1 MAMRNVFW
9 FGVLTTGLALF
20 FSLGQPASARADLT
34 NRYSFTTDA
43 SDSVGT
49 RNGTL
54 AGGAY
59 VAGGA
64 VVFDGAS
71 AYVSLGGNNISS
83 MTSVT
88 LMSWG
93 TYSAEGESLGRI
105 FDFGGNN
112 AENGHGENYVYL
124 CVGPPASGNQ
134 LYVCDVDPFTNW
146 GRQLGI
152 AGTDLRTGSLVQT
165 AAVFDDVRDTFSLY
179 VNGSLVSS
187 GSMGG
192 ESLASISGEKGYLG
206 KSLWSSD
213 PFMKGSLTEFR
224 IYNAAL
230 SDTDIASAYAVG
242 PNVVPEPTT
251 LVLLAYGLLGL
262 LAYAWRRQR

>member
-1 MAMRNVFW
+1 MVMRNVYW
-9 FGVLTTGLALF
+9 FGVLTTGLSLF
-20 FSLGQPASARADLT
+20 LSLGQPASARADLT

-54 AGGAY
+54 AGGASIS
-59 VAGGA
+59 GGA
-64 VVFDGAS
+64 VVLDGVS
-71 AYVSLGGNNISS
+71 GYVDLGGNDIRN

-93 TYSAEGESLGRI
+93 TYDAEGESLGRI

-124 CVGPPASGNQ
+124 CVGPPGSGNQ
-134 LYVCDVDPFTNW
+134 LYICDVDPFTNW

-152 AGTDLRTGSLVQT
+152 AGTELRTGSLVQT
-165 AAVFDDVRDTFSLY
+165 AAVFDGAHDTFSLY

-230 SDTDIASAYAVG
+230 SGTDIASAYAAG
-242 PNVVPEPTT
+242 YNVIPEPST
-251 LVLLAYGLLGL
+251 LMLLANGVLGL
-262 LAYAWRRQR
+262 LAYAWRRRR